1 MAKINNPLLAEL
13 FMQIKFAPQAKRKD
27 ELEAA
32 ERLFYIIQPDKEYP
46 FDFVCFHITDF
57 RPKGAA
63 AQQLI
68 PGSQLLPDLQV
79 FIEKLSGRLNLPV
92 TEQKDEIHT
101 IEELVKKFGV
111 SGKTIYR
118 WRRTRHLLG
127 RKYLFD
133 DGEKRFAFLKS
144 TIDRFTEQNPNLVRQ
159 AKRFSKLTEKEKK
172 LVIQQV
178 CALAR
183 RSSLSRRQIIKKA
196 AARLGRAEETVRYYL
211 VEFEKQ
217 NPERCIFTKP
227 SGVVGPER
235 AGQIYELFSTGASVG
250 QLMQRFHRSKSSIYR
265 IIRQRRAREL
275 LAHKVEFIPS
285 DEFLEPYA
293 EEKVLSEAL
302 PARKPPSKKSLELVK
317 DSLPQYL
324 EALKD
329 IPLLTRQIEQ
339 GLFRRYNFLKYLACK
354 TMAKIKPARASGSQ
368 IRQIENY
375 LAQAEEVKNRCIE
388 ANLRLV
394 VSIAKK
400 HLKSGAGLL
409 DLISEGNLALMHA
422 VEKFDYTRGFRF
434 STYASWAIAKAFA
447 RIIPVETGRPDK
459 AGSVELFDVQR
470 DMRTADTANV
480 AAIEDAHRSLKQV
493 IKYNLDEREQY
504 IITHHFGLV
513 GSVVKKETKT
523 LKQIGQDLGLSKERA
538 RQIELLALQK
548 LRHCLGPEEFELLT
562 G

>member
-1 MAKINNPLLAEL
+1 
-13 FMQIKFAPQAKRKD
+13 
-27 ELEAA
+27 
-32 ERLFYIIQPDKEYP
+32 
-46 FDFVCFHITDF
+46 
-57 RPKGAA
+57 
-63 AQQLI
+63 
-68 PGSQLLPDLQV
+68 
-79 FIEKLSGRLNLPV
+79 
-92 TEQKDEIHT
+92 
-101 IEELVKKFGV
+101 
-111 SGKTIYR
+111 
-118 WRRTRHLLG
+118 
-127 RKYLFD
+127 
-133 DGEKRFAFLKS
+133 
-144 TIDRFTEQNPNLVRQ
+144 
-159 AKRFSKLTEKEKK
+159 
-172 LVIQQV
+172 
-178 CALAR
+178 
-183 RSSLSRRQIIKKA
+183 
-196 AARLGRAEETVRYYL
+196 
-211 VEFEKQ
+211 
-217 NPERCIFTKP
+217 
-227 SGVVGPER
+227 
-235 AGQIYELFSTGASVG
+235 
-250 QLMQRFHRSKSSIYR
+250 LMQRFHRSKSSIYR

-285 DEFLEPYA
+285 DEFLDPGA
-293 EEKVLSEAL
+293 EEKILSEPL
-302 PARKPPSKKSLELVK
+302 PARKPPAKKSLELVK

-329 IPLLTRQIEQ
+329 IPLLTRQVEQ
-339 GLFRRYNFLKYLACK
+339 GLFRRYNFLKYLACI
-354 TMAKIKPARASGSQ
+354 TIAKIRPARASGSQ
-368 IRQIENY
+368 IKQIKNY
-375 LAQAEEVKNRCIE
+375 LAQAEEVKNRSIE

-447 RIIPVETGRPDK
+447 RIIPIEAARPDK

-470 DMRTADTANV
+470 DMRTADAANV

-523 LKQIGQDLGLSKERA
+523 LRQIGEDLGVSKERA

-548 LRHCLGPEEFELLT
+548 LRHCLSPEEFELLT